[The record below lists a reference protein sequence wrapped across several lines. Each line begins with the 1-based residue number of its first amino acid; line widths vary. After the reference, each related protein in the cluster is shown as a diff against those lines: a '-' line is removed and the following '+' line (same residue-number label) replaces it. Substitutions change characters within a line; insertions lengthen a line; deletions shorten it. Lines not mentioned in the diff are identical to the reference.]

1 MKIIAD
7 LDDLELEYFLRMRER
22 KAIVWK
28 TKTGKEIP
36 IQDMNDNHLLNTI
49 KMINKNE
56 DEIWNCQDI
65 SDLT

>member
-7 LDDLELEYFLRMRER
+7 LDDLKLEYFLRMRER

-36 IQDMNDNHLLNTI
+36 IQDMDDTHLINTI
-49 KMINKNE
+49 RHIHKKE
-56 DEIWNCQDI
+56 EEFWNYPDI
-65 SDLT
+65 SDTF